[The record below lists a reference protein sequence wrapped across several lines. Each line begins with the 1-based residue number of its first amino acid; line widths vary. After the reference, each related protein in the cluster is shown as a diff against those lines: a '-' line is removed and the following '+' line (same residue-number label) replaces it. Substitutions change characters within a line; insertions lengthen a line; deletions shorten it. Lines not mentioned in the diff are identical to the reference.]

1 MEKNNTTEPLLDLSK
16 KTTQKSSTEKLIS
29 SLPKNL
35 KPPILKRSRAITNEA
50 EFMAAIAK
58 IAKEQEIEN

>member
-16 KTTQKSSTEKLIS
+16 KSTQNSSTEKLIS
-29 SLPKNL
+29 SLPKDL

-50 EFMAAIAK
+50 EFIMAVEK
-58 IAKEQEIEN
+58 ITKELANKN

>member
-1 MEKNNTTEPLLDLSK
+1 MEKNITIEPLIDLSK
-16 KTTQKSSTEKLIS
+16 KSTQNSSTEKLIS

-35 KPPILKRSRAITNEA
+35 RPPILKRSRAITNEA

>member
-1 MEKNNTTEPLLDLSK
+1 MEKNITIEPLIDLSK
-16 KTTQKSSTEKLIS
+16 KSTQNSSTEKLIS

-35 KPPILKRSRAITNEA
+35 RPPILKRSRAITNEA

-58 IAKEQEIEN
+58 ISKECASES